1 MNEDSQEP
9 TPETSQGA
17 EALQIERRSVDL
29 VLQGAQAIGEVS
41 AGLGTLAIGVSQLK
55 KRSGAGSRAPRRRR
69 AMPRHNP
76 PSRTQAI
83 SAATCS
89 AASTSDCG
97 RRCA

>member
-55 KRSGAGSRAPRRRR
+55 KTFRGGEQSAEAPVSGRSAQSSP
-69 AMPRHNP
+69 N
-76 PSRTQAI
+76 S
-83 SAATCS
+83 CS
-89 AASTSDCG
+89 AQAG
-97 RRCA
+97 P